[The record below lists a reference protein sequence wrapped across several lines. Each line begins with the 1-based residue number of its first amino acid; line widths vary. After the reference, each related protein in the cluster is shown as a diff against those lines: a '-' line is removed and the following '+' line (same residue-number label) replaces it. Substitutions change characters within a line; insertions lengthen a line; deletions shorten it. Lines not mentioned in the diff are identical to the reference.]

1 MLGAITL
8 LVLRDKILKIE
19 ADRHGFGWNVLPT
32 SMHVVSIDGVF
43 VRSQILPRPP
53 GLALTDPPHV
63 QVAAYIAAARTADPR
78 SVTGTPVAVTFTAE
92 MCPGCLSLWLP
103 RPVHRVWHRW
113 RHEPWVRVL
122 VAVDITGTRYY
133 LQRDRADDTDIVF
146 YISPP
151 PQGGDDIAVPLYQ
164 AMIELL
170 ATWQTRTTGPDTA
183 ADDSDVEAPER
194 CRTLG
199 CCGDPDD
206 DGDGWDGFCGTCADR
221 PYAAELNEDTAHPSR
236 EGGAHRSD
244 SDVHNG

>member
-1 MLGAITL
+1 MLGAITM

-32 SMHVVSIDGVF
+32 SMHVVSIDGLG

-63 QVAAYIAAARTADPR
+63 QVAAYTATARTADPR
-78 SVTGTPVAVTFTAE
+78 LVTGTPVAATFTAE
-92 MCPGCLSLWLP
+92 MCPGCLSSWLP

-113 RHEPWVRVL
+113 RHQPRVRVL
-122 VAVDITGTRYY
+122 VAVDTTGTRYY
-133 LQRDRADDTDIVF
+133 LQRDRADDTDLAY

-164 AMIELL
+164 AIVELL
-170 ATWQTRTTGPDTA
+170 ATWQTRTAGLDIA
-183 ADDSDVEAPER
+183 ADDSVVDEPVS
-194 CRTLG
+194 CRTPG
-199 CCGDPDD
+199 CDGDPD

-221 PYAAELNEDTAHPSR
+221 LYEAELNRDTARPS
-236 EGGAHRSD
+236 GNGNAYRSD
-244 SDVHNG
+244 GDVHNG